1 MIIKKVYHAEF
12 RNQSKKNK
20 SGIMPT
26 KLDANCVKFIDKK
39 VFPSQI
45 RLLVLDAE
53 YFSENDKT
61 CDISVY
67 MFRDDGQGH
76 VFWFPFVFATRS
88 LHSYSSIQD

>member
-1 MIIKKVYHAEF
+1 MQIASSLLI
-12 RNQSKKNK
+12 
-20 SGIMPT
+20 
-26 KLDANCVKFIDKK
+26 KK

-67 MFRDDGQGH
+67 MLRDDGQGTC
-76 VFWFPFVFATRS
+76 FVCFRLFS
-88 LHSYSSIQD
+88 QLDLCILIQAFKSKMNETTIWR